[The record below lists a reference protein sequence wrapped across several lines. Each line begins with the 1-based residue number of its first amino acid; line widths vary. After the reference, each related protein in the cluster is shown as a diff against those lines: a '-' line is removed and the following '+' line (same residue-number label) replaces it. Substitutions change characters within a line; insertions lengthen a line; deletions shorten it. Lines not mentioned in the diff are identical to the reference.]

1 MRELVEL
8 GERNHALPFF
18 LLLLTPGGFFVLQRD
33 TPAEGVRLLEGSEHD
48 RQWVIE
54 ITGAAGT
61 VQTIEAERG
70 GQRWTEVDRGGQR
83 AELKPPFPP
92 LPSQTN
98 QPAHALLEPRL
109 Q

>member
-70 GQRWTEVDRGGQR
+70 GERWTEVDRGGQR
-83 AELKPPFPP
+83 WTEVRRE
-92 LPSQTN
+92 PS
-98 QPAHALLEPRL
+98 
-109 Q
+109 